1 MSRTAVDGTELRC
14 ELFYANPNVT
24 HPKFADTLVYDPS
37 GMTITIYNEEIFV
50 SSKPSNVQVM
60 ASTKSCV

>member
-37 GMTITIYNEEIFV
+37 GMTITIYNEDICFFQAIECT
-50 SSKPSNVQVM
+50 SNG
-60 ASTKSCV
+60 